1 MNASPIPLV
10 PTLLALL
17 GAIGLAF
24 VLIWLGEKLNAR
36 PLEGRLY
43 SLITPNG
50 TMGDAEQFFMALHGL
65 LPTTGRARRAGRPH
79 VSLELS
85 GHDGTVRYLIWIPL
99 GQEDFVRSL
108 LTATHPG
115 IELRREEA
123 DPLASLGACT
133 PLAAW
138 VGTREQEW
146 LPIRTSHDLEP
157 LLALLATL
165 ARARESET
173 IHVSIAARPRSSGW
187 QKAARRAA
195 QALRHPRPS
204 LISELLSGKIEQRAG
219 TPFGVARAKAIEGK
233 ASRLGFDCNVRV
245 VAAAGN
251 EARAREFMKSVA
263 ASLRPFDAENGLKFH
278 RTFAQKRLLDE
289 ARNRRF
295 VRSRAFL
302 LNTEELP
309 SLWHLPDE
317 APSHVES
324 VRSPKLPA
332 PRDIG
337 TTGRVL
343 GESTFPEQNRAVGI
357 SVEDSRRHL
366 HVLGPTGTGK
376 TTLLANLALQD
387 INAGR
392 GICVLDP
399 KGDLVT
405 AILDRFPRHRTR
417 DLVLVSP
424 DDLESSI
431 GINPLEYSYDYER
444 DLIADNT
451 LSIFKRIYE
460 RSWGMRTDDILK
472 SSLLTLMKRPNP
484 TLSEIPALLTDA
496 GFRAKVL
503 ADLDDPIGLDWFW
516 KWFNALS
523 NAQRVEAIGPVLNK
537 LRDFLV
543 RPRIRRLLC
552 QSKSNI
558 DLRELI
564 DSNGI
569 LLVNLSTG
577 QWGEQTASLVGS
589 FLVAKLWQ
597 AVRSRADVPEKDRR
611 DFALVIDEFQEYMAG
626 AGSFADALAQARSY
640 HLSLTLA
647 NQHLAQLP
655 KEVVSALSS
664 NARSRI
670 TFQCG
675 QDDSRYLA
683 REFAPLD
690 PAALMNL
697 PRYEMAMRVS
707 INGETSAPFTA
718 RAFPLPPVTDPEVS
732 KFVSDISRRRFSRPA
747 ADIDAELRAH
757 LSPAPPSAPTHG
769 VGRRPLDQP

>member
-10 PTLLALL
+10 PTLLALT

-24 VLIWLGEKLNAR
+24 ALIWLGEKLNSR
-36 PLEGRLY
+36 PFEGRLY

-65 LPTTGRARRAGRPH
+65 LPTSGRARRAGRPH

-85 GHDGTVRYLIWIPL
+85 GHDGTVRYMIWIPL

-115 IELRREEA
+115 IELRPEQA
-123 DPLASLGACT
+123 DPLASLGDGTA
-133 PLAAW
+133 LATW
-138 VGTREQEW
+138 VSTREQEW
-146 LPIRTSHDLEP
+146 LPIRTHHDLEP

-165 ARARESET
+165 ARARESDT

-195 QALRHPRPS
+195 GALRHPRPS
-204 LISELLSGKIEQRAG
+204 LLGELLSGKAEPRAA
-219 TPFGVARAKAIEGK
+219 TSFGVARAKAIEAK
-233 ASRLGFDCNVRV
+233 ASRLGFDCNIRV

-251 EARAREFMKSVA
+251 EARAREFLRSVA
-263 ASLRPFDAENGLKFH
+263 ASLRPFDAENSLKFH
-278 RTFAQKRLLDE
+278 RTFAQERLLDE

-309 SLWHLPDE
+309 SLWHLPKE

-324 VRSPKLPA
+324 VRSAKLPA

-337 TTGRVL
+337 ASGRVL
-343 GESTFPEQNRAVGI
+343 GESTFPEQSRAVGI

-376 TTLLANLALQD
+376 TTLLANLCLQQ
-387 INAGR
+387 INAGQ
-392 GICVLDP
+392 GVCVIDP

-405 AILDRFPRHRTR
+405 AVLDRFPRHRAR
-417 DLVLVSP
+417 DLVLISP
-424 DDLESSI
+424 EDLESSI
-431 GINPLEYSYDYER
+431 GINPLEYSFEYER

-451 LSIFKRIYE
+451 LSIFKRLYSQ
-460 RSWGMRTDDILK
+460 SWGARTDDVLK
-472 SSLLTLMKRPNP
+472 SSLLTIMKGPNP
-484 TLSEIPALLTDA
+484 SLADIPALLTDA
-496 GFRAKVL
+496 SFRTRVL
-503 ADLDDPIGLDWFW
+503 QNLDDPIGLDWFW
-516 KWFNALS
+516 KWFESLS
-523 NAQRVEAIGPVLNK
+523 NAQRVEAIGPIQNK
-537 LRDFLV
+537 LRNFLV
-543 RPRIRRLLC
+543 RPRVRRLLC
-552 QSKSNI
+552 QSHSNI
-558 DLRELI
+558 DLRKLI
-564 DSNGI
+564 DSGGV

-577 QWGEQTASLVGS
+577 QWGEETAGLIGS

-597 AVRSRADVPEKDRR
+597 AVRSRADIPEQERR
-611 DFALVIDEFQEYMAG
+611 DFALYIDEFQEYMAG

-640 HLSLTLA
+640 RLSLTLA
-647 NQHLAQLP
+647 NQHLGQLP
-655 KEVVSALSS
+655 KEVVAALSS

-690 PAALMNL
+690 AAALMNL

-707 INGETSAPFTA
+707 INGETSAAFTA

-757 LSPAPPSAPTHG
+757 LSPTPPSAPTHG